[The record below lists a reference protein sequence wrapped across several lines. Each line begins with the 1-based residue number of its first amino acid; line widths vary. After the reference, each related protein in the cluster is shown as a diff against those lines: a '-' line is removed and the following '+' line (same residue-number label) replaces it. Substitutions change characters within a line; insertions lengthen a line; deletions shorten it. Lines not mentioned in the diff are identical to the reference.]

1 MQATEAKGNR
11 CLPDCLSET
20 EEVPGMSQDIVQE
33 IVFFLHS
40 ILMGL
45 IITFAYD
52 WILVLRKLFTHGMF
66 LMSVEDFIY
75 WFICGISVF
84 YMLYRENNG
93 VLRWFAVMGAAL
105 GMLFYK
111 GIVKNSF
118 VSIMSTCIHKI
129 MWFVLCVIQ
138 VVLKPVKC
146 LFSGIR
152 RCVRFL
158 VRKLKKVK
166 EFIKKRLTVCLK
178 TIRMVLCK
186 Q

>member
-1 MQATEAKGNR
+1 
-11 CLPDCLSET
+11 
-20 EEVPGMSQDIVQE
+20 MSQDIVQE

-75 WFICGISVF
+75 WFVCGISVF

-111 GIVKNSF
+111 LIIKNRF
-118 VSIMSTCIHKI
+118 INIMSTCIHKI
-129 MWFVLCVIQ
+129 MWFVFRVIQ
-138 VVLKPVKC
+138 IVLKPVKC
-146 LFSGIR
+146 LFFAAR
-152 RCVRFL
+152 RCVRFAG
-158 VRKLKKVK
+158 RKLKKVK
-166 EFIKKRLTVCLK
+166 EFIKKRLTAYLK
-178 TIRMVLCK
+178 TIKMILCK